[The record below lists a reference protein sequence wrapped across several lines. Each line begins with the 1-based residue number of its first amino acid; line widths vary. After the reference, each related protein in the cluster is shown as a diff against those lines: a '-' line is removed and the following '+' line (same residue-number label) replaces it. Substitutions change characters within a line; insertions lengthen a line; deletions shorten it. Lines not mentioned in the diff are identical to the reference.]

1 MLSTYSVGTGKALTY
16 GHTLS
21 TGKRE
26 YKHNIQAKY
35 AICTTDVVL
44 SISDPF
50 IIIIKKNPENNLQP
64 ISNT

>member
-16 GHTLS
+16 GYTLS
-21 TGKRE
+21 TGK
-26 YKHNIQAKY
+26 KHSIQAKY